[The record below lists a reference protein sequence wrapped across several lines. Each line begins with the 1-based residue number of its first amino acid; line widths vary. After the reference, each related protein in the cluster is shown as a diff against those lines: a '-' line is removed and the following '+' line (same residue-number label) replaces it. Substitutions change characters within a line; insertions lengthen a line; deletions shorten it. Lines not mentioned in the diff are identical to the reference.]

1 METLYTKFYLRS
13 ARRFK
18 QNLRYYRKGLGLT
31 QEDFAE
37 QCGISAHYVAT
48 LEAPGC
54 STFPSFEMLHILAF
68 HLGVEVLAL
77 FWTEPDLPF

>member
-1 METLYTKFYLRS
+1 MEPLYTKFYLRS

-48 LEAPGC
+48 LEAV
-54 STFPSFEMLHILAF
+54 SYT
-68 HLGVEVLAL
+68 HLDVYKRQVLYRRERAIATGL
-77 FWTEPDLPF
+77 LRKT